1 MTSEARTT
9 LAKNVRKLIAN
20 EAVDGSP
27 VSIRAWSMSKGLD
40 TRLIDRIVKGE
51 NAVTVD
57 TLGIVAAN
65 CGVPAWQLLHPDFD
79 PTATPMT
86 GASAE
91 DVAFLK
97 KLRTFMEG
105 QVR

>member
-1 MTSEARTT
+1 MTSEARAT
-9 LAKNVRKLIAN
+9 LAKNVRKMISAN
-20 EAVDGSP
+20 AVDGTP
-27 VSIRAWSMSKGLD
+27 VRIRAWSMSKGLD

-57 TLGIVAAN
+57 TLELIAEN

-79 PTATPMT
+79 PEAKPMP

-91 DVAFLK
+91 DVAFLR

-105 QVR
+105 

>member
-1 MTSEARTT
+1 
-9 LAKNVRKLIAN
+9 
-20 EAVDGSP
+20 
-27 VSIRAWSMSKGLD
+27 MSKGLE

-57 TLGIVAAN
+57 TLETIAAS

-79 PTATPMT
+79 PQATALP

-97 KLRTFMEG
+97 KLRKFIEG
-105 QVR
+105 